1 MIKLT
6 RLNQREVV
14 INADMIEFVEETPDT
29 LISLVS
35 GKKVMVTEPVD
46 LIINRVVEYRRSC
59 NEPLFSGTS

>member
-6 RLNQREVV
+6 RLNQNEVV

-46 LIINRVVEYRRSC
+46 LIINRVVEYKRSC

>member
-46 LIINRVVEYRRSC
+46 LIINRVVEYKRSC